1 MDKKEL
7 FYSIARPN
15 IRDLEE
21 YDPGPVFPDL
31 VRISSNENNLGVSGR
46 AIEAIK
52 NAASECNRYGDS
64 RCDSLR
70 DKLARKY
77 GMTPGRFVIG
87 NGLDGV
93 FTMLGRAFIEPG
105 DEVVCGELTFSVYAE
120 TAEIMGGKVVKVPM
134 TDDMEL
140 DVDGFVSAVT
150 DKTRMVVFCNPNNP
164 TGTGTGI
171 VDIRKMLDAIPEKV
185 LFVLDEAYIEFADEN
200 TADGM
205 TLLDEYPN
213 LMVCRTFSKVYGLAG
228 LRVGWVAGDEDLMRY
243 LYKVWE
249 PYVVSVSAAAGAEA
263 ALDDIEFLS
272 KSVDMARNEK
282 KRLYDFFRS
291 NSIKFIPSQTNF
303 ILLPLGDLSAPLR
316 DGLLEEGIIVR
327 LLRFRSK
334 GIIRI
339 TVGLPEEN
347 TLLMEKFMGVYREA
361 KCDIKV
367 DNYTK
372 GE

>member
-1 MDKKEL
+1 
-7 FYSIARPN
+7 
-15 IRDLEE
+15 
-21 YDPGPVFPDL
+21 
-31 VRISSNENNLGVSGR
+31 
-46 AIEAIK
+46 
-52 NAASECNRYGDS
+52 
-64 RCDSLR
+64 
-70 DKLARKY
+70 
-77 GMTPGRFVIG
+77 
-87 NGLDGV
+87 
-93 FTMLGRAFIEPG
+93 
-105 DEVVCGELTFSVYAE
+105 
-120 TAEIMGGKVVKVPM
+120 
-134 TDDMEL
+134 MEL
-140 DVDGFVSAVT
+140 DVSGFISAVT
-150 DKTRMVVFCNPNNP
+150 ERTRMVVFCNPNNP
-164 TGTGTGI
+164 TGTAARTEE
-171 VDIRKMLDAIPEKV
+171 VRKMLDAIPEKV
-185 LFVLDEAYIEFADEN
+185 LFVLDEAYIEFADEKA
-200 TADGM
+200 ADGL
-205 TLLDEYPN
+205 TLLNEYPN

-243 LYKVWE
+243 LYKVRE
-249 PYVVSVSAAAGAEA
+249 PYVVSVPAAAGAEA